1 MIEIPNSEFILKQN
15 IIQPIINEEE
25 KGNYD
30 LQPLMLA
37 SIKEKY
43 LDKGFVELIQN
54 SGYDFTPVERQ
65 RISYNQNKNKTYTK
79 DLKLLNDLQKNGH
92 MTPFEHI
99 NFTFKVKVPIF
110 VQRHIVKY
118 RISTINE
125 ISGRYTNDNKNEFYI
140 PGEFRLE
147 LNKKLNKEQQLEQ
160 INIITETYNT
170 IEKNYN
176 KLIKLGV
183 TKELQRVIQPVGQ
196 YTTFYWTLNMREF
209 FHVCLQRLT
218 KHAQMET
225 SLLVQT
231 MYEIL
236 YQVYPLNLNQFY
248 HKIQTPENK
257 DYIGLFELS

>member
-1 MIEIPNSEFILKQN
+1 
-15 IIQPIINEEE
+15 
-25 KGNYD
+25 
-30 LQPLMLA
+30 MLDT
-37 SIKEKY
+37 IKEIY

-65 RISYNQNKNKTYTK
+65 RISYNNDKNKTFNK
-79 DLKLLNDLQKNGH
+79 DLKLLNTLQKNGH

-99 NFTFKVKVPIF
+99 YFTFKVKVPIF

-118 RISTINE
+118 RVSTINE
-125 ISGRYTNDNKNEFYI
+125 ISGRYTNDNKKEFYI

-160 INIITETYNT
+160 INIITETYTT
-170 IEKNYN
+170 IENNYN
-176 KLIKLGV
+176 RLMELGV

-209 FHVCLQRLT
+209 FHVCSQRLT

-231 MYEIL
+231 MYKIL
-236 YQVYPLNLNQFY
+236 YQIYPLNLNQFY
-248 HKIQTPENK
+248 DEIQTEENK
-257 DYIGLFELS
+257 QLIDIFKII